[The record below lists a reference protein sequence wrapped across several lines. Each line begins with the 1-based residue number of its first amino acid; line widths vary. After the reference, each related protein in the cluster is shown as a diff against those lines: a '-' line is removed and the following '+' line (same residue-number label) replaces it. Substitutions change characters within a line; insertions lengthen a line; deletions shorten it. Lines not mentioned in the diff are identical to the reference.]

1 MQKFSKIVKSME
13 EKKNRRLKMKM
24 KKQMKQSCQTLKMK
38 QSCQTLKMKQSC

>member
-13 EKKNRRLKMKM
+13 EKKNRRLKM